1 MCHILW
7 SAVVVD
13 SGSGLCKAGF
23 AGDSSPHTVFP
34 TVVGRP
40 HSQGTVRVGHEE
52 SFVGYKQLTWSEIMT
67 TTRPIERGFV
77 THWDDMEKI
86 WHHIFNNE
94 LRVSPEEHP
103 VLLTETPS
111 NSMSNRE
118 KMTQL
123 MFETFHTPSLF
134 VGMQAALSLYHTCR
148 TTGVAVDCGD
158 GATHVVPVFEGF
170 ALPHAI
176 SRLNVSGGDLT
187 DSLRDMLS
195 LRGHSFTGPADREIV
210 RHIKEKLC
218 YVAEDFDKEM
228 SRAARPSSLLKS
240 FDLPDGQSITIGEER
255 FRCPESLFQPSFL
268 GVESSGIDEITLNSI
283 VRVRK
288 DVQKLL
294 STNIVLSGGTTLC
307 PGFAARMKKDMIS
320 SLPQIIVPTQ
330 RAFGVW
336 LGGSALASLSTF
348 QHMCISKQEYAEC
361 GPGVV
366 HHKCF

>member
-1 MCHILW
+1 MEEQRG
-7 SAVVVD
+7 AVVVD

-40 HSQGTVRVGHEE
+40 HSQGTVGVGHEE

-195 LRGHSFTGPADREIV
+195 LRGHSFTGP
-210 RHIKEKLC
+210 
-218 YVAEDFDKEM
+218 
-228 SRAARPSSLLKS
+228 
-240 FDLPDGQSITIGEER
+240 
-255 FRCPESLFQPSFL
+255 

-283 VRVRK
+283 VKIRK

-307 PGFAARMKKDMIS
+307 PGFAARMKKDMSIRAKKS
-320 SLPQIIVPTQ
+320 EEKLKLKIIVPTQ